1 LSVTAVI
8 AQIVRDL
15 RHGVR
20 AIARAPGLAA
30 VIAGSLAVGVG
41 ANATVFS
48 WIQARLLA
56 PIPGV
61 ARGADFHLIEP
72 RNENGGF
79 PGASW
84 REYRDVAAATNTFDR
99 VIAFRLAPLN
109 VGAADWSERT
119 FAMLVSGNYFRALG
133 LAPVTGGL
141 FTDADTSTPGGP
153 ALVVI
158 SHRFWQSRLAGAPNV
173 VGQPIRL
180 NTQVFTIAGVAP
192 PGFQGTVMGLNFDL
206 WVPATAAPLLMP
218 GTNELE
224 NRASRGYLMMGAL
237 ARGRSL
243 AEGRDDVARIMSELA
258 TRHPDTNR
266 TLTAA
271 VLPQWQSPRGPQ
283 QSITAALAMLQALTL
298 LVLAAVVGNT
308 TTLVLA
314 RATSRQR
321 EAAIRLALGA
331 ARWRIVSL
339 VLSEYVVMGAIGAAL
354 GALLAAWGTD
364 ALRAVPMP
372 SPAGLEVSFVT
383 GIDAL
388 TLAFAMALGLVA
400 GIAIGLPAAWQLS
413 RPRPQAVLRSGG
425 AVAGRHRLRD
435 ALVALEVAL
444 AMVVLVVSAM
454 FVRNFSRTQTA
465 DPGFRLEGVLLA
477 AYDLNGRG
485 PETTTAAAR
494 EFAARLLPRV
504 QALTGVAGAALATS
518 VPLDIHGLPARRFT
532 LEGRAREDGAQDE
545 ALANVVS
552 AEYFDALDIRL
563 VRGTT
568 FARVDDAASPPQ
580 VIVNEEF
587 ANSLGGGADV
597 VGRRIEAGRRSYV
610 ITGVAENTLANSFG
624 EAPSPFIYF
633 NLRDLPSPAVE
644 LHVRAREGTDA
655 RAEALAADVRRA
667 VRELDA
673 TLALYNVRTLSAH
686 VDRNLF
692 FQRIPARLF
701 SVLGPLVL
709 ALVALGIYAVGSHAV
724 GERRAEIGTRLALG
738 ATSGQVIRLMVVDA
752 FRVVGL
758 GLAGGAFVALLID
771 PKALSGSF
779 SEGLLVTGVAV
790 LFGLVALAASY
801 VPARRAGNVDPNLT
815 LRAE

>member
-1 LSVTAVI
+1 
-8 AQIVRDL
+8 
-15 RHGVR
+15 
-20 AIARAPGLAA
+20 
-30 VIAGSLAVGVG
+30 
-41 ANATVFS
+41 
-48 WIQARLLA
+48 
-56 PIPGV
+56 
-61 ARGADFHLIEP
+61 
-72 RNENGGF
+72 
-79 PGASW
+79 
-84 REYRDVAAATNTFDR
+84 
-99 VIAFRLAPLN
+99 
-109 VGAADWSERT
+109 
-119 FAMLVSGNYFRALG
+119 
-133 LAPVTGGL
+133 
-141 FTDADTSTPGGP
+141 
-153 ALVVI
+153 
-158 SHRFWQSRLAGAPNV
+158 
-173 VGQPIRL
+173 
-180 NTQVFTIAGVAP
+180 
-192 PGFQGTVMGLNFDL
+192 
-206 WVPATAAPLLMP
+206 
-218 GTNELE
+218 
-224 NRASRGYLMMGAL
+224 
-237 ARGRSL
+237 
-243 AEGRDDVARIMSELA
+243 
-258 TRHPDTNR
+258 
-266 TLTAA
+266 
-271 VLPQWQSPRGPQ
+271 
-283 QSITAALAMLQALTL
+283 
-298 LVLAAVVGNT
+298 
-308 TTLVLA
+308 
-314 RATSRQR
+314 
-321 EAAIRLALGA
+321 
-331 ARWRIVSL
+331 
-339 VLSEYVVMGAIGAAL
+339 MGAIGAAL

-518 VPLDIHGLPARRFT
+518 VPLDIHGLPTRRFT

>member
-1 LSVTAVI
+1 
-8 AQIVRDL
+8 
-15 RHGVR
+15 
-20 AIARAPGLAA
+20 
-30 VIAGSLAVGVG
+30 
-41 ANATVFS
+41 
-48 WIQARLLA
+48 
-56 PIPGV
+56 
-61 ARGADFHLIEP
+61 
-72 RNENGGF
+72 
-79 PGASW
+79 
-84 REYRDVAAATNTFDR
+84 
-99 VIAFRLAPLN
+99 
-109 VGAADWSERT
+109 
-119 FAMLVSGNYFRALG
+119 
-133 LAPVTGGL
+133 
-141 FTDADTSTPGGP
+141 
-153 ALVVI
+153 VVI
-158 SHRFWQSRLAGAPNV
+158 SHRFWQSRMAGAADA
-173 VGQPIRL
+173 VGQPLRL

-218 GTNELE
+218 GSNELD
-224 NRASRGYLMMGAL
+224 NRGSRGYLMMGAL
-237 ARGRSL
+237 APGRSL
-243 AEGRDDVARIMSELA
+243 GEGRDDVARIMSELA
-258 TRHPDTNR
+258 ARHPSTNR

-298 LVLAAVVGNT
+298 LVLAAVIGNT

-331 ARWRIVSL
+331 ARWRVVSL
-339 VLSEYVVMGAIGAAL
+339 VLSEYVVIGAIGAAL

-383 GIDAL
+383 GIDGL
-388 TLAFAMALGLVA
+388 TLAFAMALGLIA

-413 RPRPQAVLRSGG
+413 RHRPQVVLRSGG

-435 ALVALEVAL
+435 TLVALEVAL

-454 FVRNFSRTQTA
+454 FVRNFSRTQTT

-485 PETTTAAAR
+485 PDTTPAIAR
-494 EFAARLLPRV
+494 DFAVRLLQRV
-504 QALTGVAGAALATS
+504 QALPGVASAALATS
-518 VPLDIHGLPARRFT
+518 VPLDIHGMPTRRFT
-532 LEGRAREDGAQDE
+532 LEGRAREDGAPDE

-552 AEYFDALDIRL
+552 AEYFDALDVRL
-563 VRGTT
+563 GRGTV
-568 FARVDDAASPPQ
+568 FARMDDDASPLQ
-580 VIVNEEF
+580 VVVNEAF
-587 ANSLGGGADV
+587 ADMLGGGLDV
-597 VGRRIEAGRRSYV
+597 VGRRVEAGRRSYL
-610 ITGVAENTLANSFG
+610 ITGVVEDTIANSFG
-624 EAPSPFIYF
+624 EAPSPFIFF

-644 LHVRAREGTDA
+644 LHVRAREGTEA
-655 RAEALAADVRRA
+655 RAEALTADVRRA

-673 TLALYNVRTLSAH
+673 TLALYNVRTLASH

-701 SVLGPLVL
+701 AVLGPLVL
-709 ALVALGIYAVGSHAV
+709 ALVALGIYAVGAHAV

-738 ATSGQVIRLMVVDA
+738 ATAGQVVRLMVADA

-758 GLAGGAFVALLID
+758 GLAGGAVVALLVD
-771 PKALSGSF
+771 PKALTGPF
-779 SEGLLVTGVAV
+779 SEGMLVGGVAA
-790 LFGLVALAASY
+790 LFVVVALAASY
-801 VPARRAGNVDPNLT
+801 IPARRAGLVDPNLT

>member
-1 LSVTAVI
+1 MLAVVR
-8 AQIVRDL
+8 QIVRDL
-15 RHGVR
+15 RLGVR
-20 AIARAPGLAA
+20 AISRAPALAA

-48 WIQARLLA
+48 WLQARMLA

-61 ARGADFHLIEP
+61 AGGADFHLIEP
-72 RNENGGF
+72 RNENGGY

-84 REYRDVAAATNTFDR
+84 PEYRDLSAETTAFDR

-109 VGAADWSERT
+109 VGAVDWSERT
-119 FAMLVSGNYFRALG
+119 FAMFVSGNYFSALG
-133 LAPVTGGL
+133 LSAVAGRV
-141 FTDADTSTPGGP
+141 FTAADTSTPGGP
-153 ALVVI
+153 SLVVV
-158 SHRFWQSRLAGAPNV
+158 SHRFWQSRMAGASDV
-173 VGQPIRL
+173 VGRTLRL
-180 NTQVFTIAGVAP
+180 NDRVFTIAGVTP
-192 PGFQGTVMGLNFDL
+192 RGFQGTVMGLNFDL
-206 WVPATAAPLLMP
+206 WVPATAAPLLVP
-218 GTNELE
+218 GTNELDS
-224 NRASRGYLMMGAL
+224 RTSRGYLMMGAL
-237 ARGRSL
+237 APGRSL
-243 AEGRDDVARIMSELA
+243 AQGRDDVSRIMSELA
-258 TRHPDTNR
+258 VRHPATNR

-314 RATSRQR
+314 RATARQR

-331 ARWRIVSL
+331 ARWRVVSL
-339 VLSEYVVMGAIGAAL
+339 VLSEYVVIGALGAAG

-383 GIDAL
+383 GIDGL
-388 TLAFAMALGLVA
+388 TLAFAMGLGLVA

-413 RPRPQAVLRSGG
+413 RHRPQAVLRSGG

-435 ALVALEVAL
+435 TLVALEVAL

-485 PETTTAAAR
+485 PDATPDAAR
-494 EFAARLLPRV
+494 DFGSRLLQRV
-504 QALTGVAGAALATS
+504 QAMPGVASAALATS
-518 VPLDIHGLPARRFT
+518 VPLDIHGLPTRRFT

-545 ALANVVS
+545 ALVNVVS
-552 AEYFDALDIRL
+552 PEYFEALDIRL
-563 VRGTT
+563 VRGAG
-568 FARVDDAASPPQ
+568 FARMDDRTSPPQ

-587 ANSLGGGADV
+587 ASRLGEGVDV
-597 VGRRIEAGRRSYV
+597 VGRRIEAGRRSYL
-610 ITGVAENTLANSFG
+610 ISGVAENTLYNAFG
-624 EAPSPFIYF
+624 EAPPPFIYF
-633 NLRDLPSPAVE
+633 SLRDQPSPAVE

-655 RAEALAADVRRA
+655 RAEVLAADVRRA
-667 VRELDA
+667 ARDLDP
-673 TLALYNVRTLSAH
+673 TLALYNVRTLGAH

-701 SVLGPLVL
+701 AVLGPLVL
-709 ALVALGIYAVGSHAV
+709 ALVALGIYAIGAHAV

-738 ATSGQVIRLMVVDA
+738 ATAAQVIRLMVIDA

-758 GLAGGAFVALLID
+758 GLAGGAIVALLID
-771 PKALSGSF
+771 PNALSGPF
-779 SEGLLVTGVAV
+779 GEGLLVAGVAV
-790 LFGLVALAASY
+790 LFVLVALAASY
-801 VPARRAGNVDPNLT
+801 LPARRAGQVDPNLT